1 MTTDTTQN
9 ETLIREL
16 VERWADAVRR
26 RDLAA
31 ILLHHSMDIV
41 MYDVPP
47 PLQSKGIDA
56 YRRTWDL
63 FFSWTRDPVVFDI
76 IELHVVAGDDVGF
89 AYALMRCA
97 GREPDRRDIELM
109 FRLTVGVQKIAGRW
123 IVVHEHH
130 SIPAES

>member
-1 MTTDTTQN
+1 MRRACSFSCDATVAPADQPGVADQPAFGLRLT
-9 ETLIREL
+9 
-16 VERWADAVRR
+16 ERQVVR
-26 RDLAA
+26 
-31 ILLHHSMDIV
+31 
-41 MYDVPP
+41 
-47 PLQSKGIDA
+47 GIDA

-97 GREPDRRDIELM
+97 GREPDGRDIELT
-109 FRLTVGVQKIAGRW
+109 FRLTLGAQKIAGQW
-123 IVVHEHH
+123 TVVHEHH